1 MGYLI
6 DPMFNKVN
14 RLFVLSF
21 KDENE
26 NENDRLSFEKYYVP
40 NLEIK
45 DYNVVINGKSF
56 FDIPIKNKKE
66 SYMKQE

>member
-1 MGYLI
+1 
-6 DPMFNKVN
+6 MFNKVN

-26 NENDRLSFEKYYVP
+26 NDRLSFEKYHVP

-45 DYNVVINGKSF
+45 DYNVVINGKIF
-56 FDIPIKNKKE
+56 FDVPIKNKEE